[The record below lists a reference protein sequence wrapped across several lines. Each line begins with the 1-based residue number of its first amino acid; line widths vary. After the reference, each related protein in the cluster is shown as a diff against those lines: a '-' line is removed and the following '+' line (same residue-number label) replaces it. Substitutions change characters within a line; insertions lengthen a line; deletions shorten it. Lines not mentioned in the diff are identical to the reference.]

1 MTNDSASP
9 PARVIDS
16 VPREPEP
23 ATGATAPPRR
33 IVFHPLTLLGC
44 PAYAIHVDGSP
55 RPRRRRL
62 VLRRERG
69 R

>member
-1 MTNDSASP
+1 MTYDSASP

-23 ATGATAPPRR
+23 AIGATAPPRR
-33 IVFHPLTLLGC
+33 IVVHPLALLGW
-44 PAYAIHVDGSP
+44 PADAIHVDGSS

-62 VLRRERG
+62 VLRPERG

>member
-1 MTNDSASP
+1 MTTDSASP
-9 PARVIDS
+9 PARVIDG

-33 IVFHPLTLLGC
+33 IVVHPLAMLGW

-55 RPRRRRL
+55 RPWRRRL